1 MTFGLSL
8 ESQLFLIKT
17 NNYDIRAALEFKFWL
32 RAMMKKPNEAP
43 PTVVRQRDDDNPLG
57 SGYHLNVTGKRL
69 LLRIHYLF
77 VIGLLC
83 FNSKASVAKKK
94 FRNVHHK
101 VAIAFGCSEK
111 TIQRVVS
118 ENGSKDGLL
127 EPEERGGQPWEHIDI
142 APLEQV
148 AAVRKAR
155 AHLAASLQPTSCPKI
170 KRWIE
175 DNEDLRTESG
185 EKITLSTTRK
195 NRILSICG
203 YKFGSAGH
211 VAKESRANKRYR
223 QKYLQKIMA
232 VPAKDNV

>member
-1 MTFGLSL
+1 M
-8 ESQLFLIKT
+8 
-17 NNYDIRAALEFKFWL
+17 
-32 RAMMKKPNEAP
+32 
-43 PTVVRQRDDDNPLG
+43 
-57 SGYHLNVTGKRL
+57 
-69 LLRIHYLF
+69 
-77 VIGLLC
+77 
-83 FNSKASVAKKK
+83 
-94 FRNVHHK
+94 
-101 VAIAFGCSEK
+101 
-111 TIQRVVS
+111 
-118 ENGSKDGLL
+118 
-127 EPEERGGQPWEHIDI
+127 
-142 APLEQV
+142 
-148 AAVRKAR
+148 AAVRKAH

-170 KRWIE
+170 NKRWIE